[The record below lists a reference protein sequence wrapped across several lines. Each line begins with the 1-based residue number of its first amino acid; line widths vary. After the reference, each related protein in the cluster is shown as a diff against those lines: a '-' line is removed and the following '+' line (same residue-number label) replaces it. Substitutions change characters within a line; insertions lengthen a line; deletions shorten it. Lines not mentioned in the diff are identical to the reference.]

1 MLSSTPL
8 LHYQGKYSFSPP
20 LSIISYKEKL
30 FHLEP
35 SASKFPL
42 WGSPLLWLGTKWCS
56 SMNWHSPENGA
67 YSSCLRGNFQIFFL
81 YMPHMSLD
89 IKINKRYILL
99 ENNNQNK
106 WFVFPMAICLSLSDR
121 MLCTS
126 FSTPLILGRYLNIK
140 FFKELRNGVPV
151 AY

>member
-1 MLSSTPL
+1 MVLILPA
-8 LHYQGKYSFSPP
+8 
-20 LSIISYKEKL
+20 
-30 FHLEP
+30 LEEI
-35 SASKFPL
+35 F
-42 WGSPLLWLGTKWCS
+42 
-56 SMNWHSPENGA
+56 
-67 YSSCLRGNFQIFFL
+67 RFFFL

-106 WFVFPMAICLSLSDR
+106 WFVFPMAICLSLSGR
-121 MLCTS
+121 MLCTA
-126 FSTPLILGRYLNIK
+126 FSTPLILGRYLNIN